1 MDGGIDVWWARPG
14 DAAPSLVDLLDDVER
29 LRLARI
35 VQDADRDRY
44 LVAHALARLTVAA
57 ALAVDPGQVEFDR
70 ACIRCGAAHGKPRV
84 RRPARPVQLSIT
96 HSGDRVAVAVTLA
109 AVEAIGIDVEEVN
122 PRLKHA
128 ELASV
133 ALSEPE
139 QAWLRAQP
147 EHARRRGFVR
157 YWTRKEA
164 VVKAT
169 GHGLSVAPATLTV
182 SAPDTEPRLLVWPDP
197 AGLARPVQLTDLDA
211 DGDHL
216 GCVAALA
223 AAPVPVVERDGSA
236 LLMA

>member
-84 RRPARPVQLSIT
+84 RRPARPVQL
-96 HSGDRVAVAVTLA
+96 
-109 AVEAIGIDVEEVN
+109 
-122 PRLKHA
+122 
-128 ELASV
+128 
-133 ALSEPE
+133 
-139 QAWLRAQP
+139 
-147 EHARRRGFVR
+147 
-157 YWTRKEA
+157 
-164 VVKAT
+164 
-169 GHGLSVAPATLTV
+169 
-182 SAPDTEPRLLVWPDP
+182 
-197 AGLARPVQLTDLDA
+197 TDLDA